1 MTRLPDGMAVPSRE
15 DIEKEAYARWERR
28 GYVHGSDRDD
38 WVAAELDLTF
48 ALNYRTLRR
57 FEGGGGKPGI
67 AGSPKPRRCRFCE
80 QALSTSGPVHR
91 PGRSP
96 FPSFL
101 DTSSTALIDI
111 CDECDEAFREN
122 LEPGL
127 RQFWN
132 SLPLLIEHG
141 AASPIPLLPFK
152 ALAWLALAILPES
165 ELEYFS
171 DAIEW
176 VSNPE
181 HDEDSSLFS
190 SISCLA
196 CSTAG
201 GIAEPWA
208 GIEKR
213 RHEDSPLPAFLYLL
227 SGGGVGLQFP
237 IPLGVQDQESDG
249 EERRLLRRSWSTG
262 SGACRELAPTVG
274 KPLRR

>member
-1 MTRLPDGMAVPSRE
+1 MTRLQDGMAVPSRV

-48 ALNYRTLRR
+48 ALNYRPLCR
-57 FEGGGGKPGI
+57 FSGEGETPSLSK
-67 AGSPKPRRCRFCE
+67 ARRCRFCE
-80 QALSTSGPVHR
+80 QALPISGTVPR

-101 DTSSTALIDI
+101 DTTSTALTDI

-122 LEPGL
+122 LEPEL
-127 RQFWN
+127 RQFWK
-132 SLPLLIEHG
+132 SLPRLIQHG
-141 AASPIPLLPFK
+141 ATSPIPLTPFK
-152 ALAWLALAILPES
+152 ALTWLALAILPES

-181 HDEDSSLFS
+181 HDEDSGLFS

-196 CSTAG
+196 CSASGGTAG
-201 GIAEPWA
+201 PWVS
-208 GIEKR
+208 IEKR
-213 RHEDSPLPAFLYLL
+213 RYEDSPLPAFLYLL
-227 SGGGVGLQFP
+227 SGGEVGLQFP

-249 EERRLLRRSWSTG
+249 EERQLLRRAWSSSPG
-262 SGACRELAPTVG
+262 GCRELAPTVG